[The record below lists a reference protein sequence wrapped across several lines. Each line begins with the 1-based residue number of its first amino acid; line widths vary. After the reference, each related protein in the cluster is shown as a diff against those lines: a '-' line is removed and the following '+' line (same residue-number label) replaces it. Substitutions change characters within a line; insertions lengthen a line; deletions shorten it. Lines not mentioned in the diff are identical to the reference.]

1 MGKIMILI
9 LGAFFLQIVLTIV
22 QIKSYQKNL
31 SQMMQ
36 KGKIIIGRQ
45 RGMLSSGC
53 VIIIRIDDEFNVIE
67 SRYMKGV
74 TVFNRFKKYDEINKK
89 NIFEFKSWIDEI
101 KNKKIKNAIIN
112 AIEIMQQK
120 LNENQGEG
128 VPN

>member
-9 LGAFFLQIVLTIV
+9 LGAFSLQIAFTIM

-67 SRYMKGV
+67 SRCMKGV

-112 AIEIMQQK
+112 AIEIMQEK

>member
-112 AIEIMQQK
+112 AIEIMQEK